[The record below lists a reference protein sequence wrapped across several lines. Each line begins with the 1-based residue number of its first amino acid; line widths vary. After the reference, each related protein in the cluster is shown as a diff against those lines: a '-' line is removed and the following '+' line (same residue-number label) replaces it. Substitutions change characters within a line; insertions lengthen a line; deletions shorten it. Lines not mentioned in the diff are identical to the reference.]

1 MSNIGCSVKLAP
13 LVVSAL
19 LICLASPASKAA
31 EAGDGLGLTRPDIS
45 SSDAEQR
52 RSVLVF
58 LERGNLSEQVRRV
71 ATGSKM
77 SRAQRLKAVIHNLAS
92 YRPDGIDRVEQFLKE
107 HSSTVLTRY
116 WIVPAFSAS
125 LSEAEIRD
133 LSTFPGVRDIV
144 SDETVELITPVEV
157 RAADALATSSSSH
170 AQMLNVPAL
179 WARGITGLGRLVCSF
194 DTGVE
199 SDHPALSGKWRGN
212 HAALSASWFS
222 TIAPL
227 AAPYDKADHGTHTM
241 GTMVGVAGSDTIGV
255 APGAEWITAGVIDQ
269 GKSLSATFSDILAAF
284 QWALNPDGDPATTD
298 DVPDVILNSWGVPAS
313 LFSPCDETFFAA
325 IDNVEAAGIVCIFS
339 AGNEGPA
346 ASSLRNPAS
355 RASSPLNAFSVGAVD
370 NAKVVASFSSRGP
383 GGCGFTAIKP
393 EIVAPG
399 VNVRSASKDG
409 GYKLM
414 SGTSMAAPF
423 VAGLVALCRQYNP
436 DATVEEIKW
445 AIINSA
451 QDLGPTGEDNAYGY
465 GLPDASRM
473 LDFLS
478 DPETPRFQL
487 SGYSI
492 SGDGIALPGE
502 SFDLQITLTR
512 TTGTAESVTA
522 RIASETS
529 GVTIPGNS
537 VDFYFGVG
545 GTTSLGNTA
554 FQIHF
559 DETLIHGH
567 MAPFTLSVCGGTG
580 QVFDSLIFEVPVGYE
595 PNGKIADHAAG
606 KMQFTVSDFGQ
617 YGLAAGSVYN
627 VGGRGLRYNGSGNL
641 LYEAGIIIG
650 RSQMQLSSSIRG
662 ADGSFTPSDFISE
675 TPLTEEWTDA
685 GGAACRTARFVD
697 GLADISI
704 PVAIT
709 QHSADYATVGE
720 DGIIIMR
727 FRLVNTS
734 LTTLN
739 DLFFGFFSDFDM
751 PGGSDQ
757 TNYDPSLG
765 LLTLSGNAGP
775 IVGVVGLSHLPKCQT
790 RSNDTVKI
798 GFTRE
803 QQFQLISTPGSVA
816 SGGDIMSVISGG
828 PFRLAPSDS
837 VEVAIA
843 LVAGASAQEVA
854 ERAIRARE
862 LYLMPTDVDYP
873 DGGLPDSYVLHQ
885 NYPNPFNPTTTIDF
899 ELPVSGAVQL
909 RVLNLLGQSVRE
921 LQSGWL
927 TAGTHRV
934 EWDGLTDAGQEV
946 ASGVYFYQLTAEKSS
961 HSRKM
966 VLLR

>member
-1 MSNIGCSVKLAP
+1 MNDFGRYVKPTL
-13 LVVSAL
+13 LVFSAL
-19 LICLASPASKAA
+19 MICLASPASKAA
-31 EAGDGLGLTRPDIS
+31 EANNDRGLDRPDIS
-45 SSDAEQR
+45 APDSVQR
-52 RSVLVF
+52 RSILVF
-58 LERGNLSEQVRRV
+58 LERDKLSDQVDRV
-71 ATGSKM
+71 ATVSKM
-77 SRAQRLKAVIHNLAS
+77 SRAQRLKSVIRNLES
-92 YRPDGIDRVEQFLKE
+92 YRPSGVDRVEQFLKD
-107 HSSTVLTRY
+107 HSTSVVTRY
-116 WIVPAFSAS
+116 WIVPAFTAT
-125 LSEAEIRD
+125 LSDAEITD
-133 LSTFPGVRDIV
+133 LGTFPGVRDIV
-144 SDETVELITPVEV
+144 ADESVELIAPVDV

-170 AQMLNVPAL
+170 VQMMNVPAL

-199 SDHPALSGKWRGN
+199 SDHPALSGNWRGN
-212 HAALSASWFS
+212 HASLSASWFS
-222 TIAPL
+222 TIAPTVT
-227 AAPYDKADHGTHTM
+227 PYDKADHGTHTM

-255 APGAEWITAGVIDQ
+255 APGAEWITAGVVDQ

-284 QWALNPDGDPATTD
+284 QWALNPDGDTATTD

-355 RASSPLNAFSVGAVD
+355 RASSPLNAFAVGAVD
-370 NAKVVASFSSRGP
+370 NARVVASFSSRGP

-399 VNVRSASKDG
+399 VNVRSAAKDG

-451 QDLGPTGEDNAYGY
+451 QDLGPTGEDNSYGY
-465 GLPDASRM
+465 GLPDASR
-473 LDFLS
+473 LLEFLS
-478 DPETPRFQL
+478 DPVTPRFRL

-492 SGDGIALPGE
+492 SGDGIALPSE
-502 SFDLQITLTR
+502 TFDMQITLTR
-512 TTGTAESVTA
+512 TTGTVESVTA
-522 RIASETS
+522 LLISETS
-529 GVTIPGNS
+529 GVTIPGSS
-537 VDFYFGVG
+537 VDFYFGVA
-545 GTTSLGNTA
+545 GTTSLGNTT

-559 DETLIHGH
+559 DETLIHGQK
-567 MAPFTLSVCGGTG
+567 APLTLRIGGENAP
-580 QVFDSLIFEVPVGYE
+580 VFDSLEFELAIGYA
-595 PNGKIADHAAG
+595 PNGLTADHAAG
-606 KMQFTVSDFGQ
+606 KLQFTVSDFGQ
-617 YGLAAGSVYN
+617 YGLGAGSIYN
-627 VGGRGLRYNGSGNL
+627 LGGRGFKYDGSDNL

-650 RSQMQLSSSIRG
+650 RSQMQLSSSIRA
-662 ADGSFTPSDFISE
+662 ADGSFTPSDFIPE
-675 TPLTEEWTDA
+675 TPLTEEWTDTD
-685 GGAACRTARFVD
+685 GAAYHTARFVD
-697 GLADISI
+697 GIADISI

-709 QHSADYATVGE
+709 QHSADYAPVGE
-720 DGIIIMR
+720 DGIIILR
-727 FRLVNTS
+727 YRLVNTS

-765 LLTLSGNAGP
+765 LLTLSGNTGP
-775 IVGVVGLSHLPKCQT
+775 AVGIIGLARLPECRT
-790 RSNDTVKI
+790 VSNSTVKI

-803 QQFQLISTPGSVA
+803 QQFQLISAPGAVA
-816 SGGDIMSVISGG
+816 SGGDIMSVVSGG

-837 VEVAIA
+837 VEMAVALI
-843 LVAGASAQEVA
+843 AGASVQEVVD
-854 ERAIRARE
+854 RAVRARE
-862 LYLMPTDVDYP
+862 LYLIPTNVDYP
-873 DGGLPDSYVLHQ
+873 NGDLPSSYVLYQ
-885 NYPNPFNPTTTIDF
+885 NYPNPFNPTTTIAF
-899 ELPVSGAVQL
+899 ELPVSGDVQL
-909 RVLNLLGQSVRE
+909 RVFNLLGQTVRE

-927 TAGTHRV
+927 TAGAHEV
-934 EWDGLTDAGQEV
+934 EWGGLSDGGQEV
-946 ASGVYFYQLTAEKSS
+946 ASGVYFYRLTAEKYS